1 MWQKGVEGQDGDQDG
16 DQDEKVSVHD
26 LGPLKRNFGLDC
38 GPRAKKDVLRGV
50 LLPEEMRG
58 MARLDFNEDG
68 VIDFKD
74 EELMELG
81 KNRCGLLQL
90 RKSTCLVCDDDDD
103 GTPEIDPCVTNA
115 N

>member
-1 MWQKGVEGQDGDQDG
+1 M
-16 DQDEKVSVHD
+16 SVAD

-50 LLPEEMRG
+50 LPEGMRG
-58 MARLDFNEDG
+58 MARLDYNEDG

-81 KNRCGLLQL
+81 KDRCGFLQGTT
-90 RKSTCLVCDDDDD
+90 STCLVCDDDI
-103 GTPEIDPCVTNA
+103 GTDKIEFCY
-115 N
+115 

>member
-1 MWQKGVEGQDGDQDG
+1 
-16 DQDEKVSVHD
+16 
-26 LGPLKRNFGLDC
+26 LKRNFGLDC

-50 LLPEEMRG
+50 LPEEMRG

-81 KNRCGLLQL
+81 KNRCSYLE
-90 RKSTCLVCDDDDD
+90 REIETCLVCDDD
-103 GTPEIDPCVTNA
+103 GEVDPHPDCLSVN
-115 N
+115 

>member
-1 MWQKGVEGQDGDQDG
+1 M
-16 DQDEKVSVHD
+16 SVAD

-50 LLPEEMRG
+50 LPEEMRG

-74 EELMELG
+74 MNLMELG
-81 KNRCGLLQL
+81 KDRCGHIQS
-90 RKSTCLVCDDDDD
+90 KPGGGCLVCDDDDD

>member
-1 MWQKGVEGQDGDQDG
+1 MSEVCGEKGVEGQDGDYG
-16 DQDEKVSVHD
+16 GRVSVHD

-50 LLPEEMRG
+50 LPEGMRG

-74 EELMELG
+74 EQLMELG
-81 KNRCGLLQL
+81 KNRCGVL
-90 RKSTCLVCDDDDD
+90 
-103 GTPEIDPCVTNA
+103 
-115 N
+115 